1 MKSTI
6 KNETLKKII
15 EIEDFSKKSF
25 QEQIDAIDN
34 LFYCYIQECL
44 HKGSEI
50 LISHNEAYEI
60 QEAKK
65 TLRLLGQFLKEIL

>member
-15 EIEDFSKKSF
+15 EIEDFSKNSF

-34 LFYCYIQECL
+34 LFHCYIQECL
-44 HKGSEI
+44 HKRSEI
-50 LISHNEAYEI
+50 LISHNEVYEI

>member
-6 KNETLKKII
+6 KSDTLKEIIKI
-15 EIEDFSKKSF
+15 EEFTGACF

-44 HKGSEI
+44 HKRSDIEI
-50 LISHNEAYEI
+50 SYNEAFEI
-60 QEAKK
+60 KEAKR
-65 TLRLLGQFLKEIL
+65 TLRLLGQYLKEIK